1 MDRSSFV
8 FASVRPWSNRGS
20 GIAILALFP
29 MSLPWKEL
37 SAPAWLCIRIV
48 KVPFAGK
55 VGKDTFKDGAILSV
69 YHIKIS
75 ADSIFLL

>member
-1 MDRSSFV
+1 
-8 FASVRPWSNRGS
+8 
-20 GIAILALFP
+20 

-55 VGKDTFKDGAILSV
+55 VGKDTFKDGAILWV
-69 YHIKIS
+69 YHIKVP
-75 ADSIFLL
+75 ADSAFLLWRQVSLLT